1 MQLSYLFLFC
11 FNSYSLQSSGNAQSR
26 ARDCDHDRACDRRF
40 QLGQELLISYVNVFY
55 NRSL

>member
-1 MQLSYLFLFC
+1 MQLSYFLLYC
-11 FNSYSLQSSGNAQSR
+11 FNPYSLQSSGNAKIR
-26 ARDCDHDRACDRRF
+26 VRDCNHDRPCDQKL